1 MRKHHFIWTQVT
13 DKPLRAGERLI
24 CRDFYCP
31 PLLNRDTPL
40 CLHSS
45 LRCNLCHFLH
55 LLRQTLLHSCWLPR
69 VHGFDLWKITS
80 TSRHPWAWPPS
91 NVPLP
96 HEFVKCCCC
105 QSPWFCYCSR
115 APCCYPCQLDYA
127 AQALNQVAWEQKPS
141 LFKWERAWTGENG
154 VEQPYVLHDMKK
166 ICIDGILSELLI
178 FHHAVAT
185 WSGDCNCRQDVSR
198 EQGMSHVH

>member
-80 TSRHPWAWPPS
+80 TSTSRHPWAWPPS

-115 APCCYPCQLDYA
+115 APCCYPCRNLITRPKPLTRWPENRSIHC
-127 AQALNQVAWEQKPS
+127 LNGNA
-141 LFKWERAWTGENG
+141 
-154 VEQPYVLHDMKK
+154 
-166 ICIDGILSELLI
+166 SELERT
-178 FHHAVAT
+178 A
-185 WSGDCNCRQDVSR
+185 
-198 EQGMSHVH
+198 